1 MGNDQFDLSG
11 KVAIVVGG
19 TKGMGAAIAEQ
30 FRGERG
36 AGHGEQPNRS

>member
-19 TKGMGAAIAEQ
+19 TKGMERRSPSSSRRAG
-30 FRGERG
+30 RGSR
-36 AGHGEQPNRS
+36 